1 MITKPNFENTPKY
14 YHYYIDLSD
23 QIDLLAALVHSKEQ
37 ILEFKKMTSEGIKD
51 YAYAP
56 GKWTVAQLIRHCIDT
71 EIIMFYRVLW
81 AIREDLTNM
90 PSFDEDKFANNSN
103 ISTTASLDSLFEEWL
118 LVRNSNILLVQNT
131 RSEAFDNEGLVNGNM
146 IPSKALAWMVNGHG
160 IHHLN
165 VLNERYLNKG

>member
-1 MITKPNFENTPKY
+1 
-14 YHYYIDLSD
+14 
-23 QIDLLAALVHSKEQ
+23 
-37 ILEFKKMTSEGIKD
+37 
-51 YAYAP
+51 
-56 GKWTVAQLIRHCIDT
+56 
-71 EIIMFYRVLW
+71 MFYRVLW

-90 PSFDEDKFANNSN
+90 PSFDEDKFADNSN

-131 RSEAFDNEGLVNGNM
+131 RSEAFDNDGLVNGNK

>member
-14 YHYYIDLSD
+14 YHYYINLTDQDDL
-23 QIDLLAALVHSKEQ
+23 IAALVHSKEQ
-37 ILEFKKMTSEGIKD
+37 ILEFKKTTSENVKD

-90 PSFDEDKFANNSN
+90 SSFDEDKFADNSN
-103 ISTTASLDSLFEEWL
+103 LSSTTSLASLFEEWL
-118 LVRNSNILLVQNT
+118 WVRNSNILLVQNT
-131 RSEAFDNEGLVNGNM
+131 RSEAFDNDGLVNGIK
-146 IPSKALAWMVNGHG
+146 IPGKALAWMANGHG

-165 VLNERYLNKG
+165 VLNERYLNIG